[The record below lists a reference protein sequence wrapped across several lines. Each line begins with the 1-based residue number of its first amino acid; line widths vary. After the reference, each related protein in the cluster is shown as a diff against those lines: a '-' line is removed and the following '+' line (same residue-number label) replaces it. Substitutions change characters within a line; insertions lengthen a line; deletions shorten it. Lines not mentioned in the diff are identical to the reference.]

1 MIVRPRLTNLA
12 LFVVLFLSAAVQPSR
27 ALPASSPTSTA
38 TPTAPAAPTGAS
50 PTPASATATL
60 PLSMTA
66 PISTTGTPIVTTTT
80 ASPSAATPT
89 SIALATD
96 PLSAASSTPTDTTP
110 TTPTT
115 IAVGSSTISGVLPT
129 TTRAATAAPTYP
141 AASAKMLTVRA
152 AAMASLA
159 TGTITTVVGTGIAG
173 YGGDGGLATQAAI
186 SVPQGMAMDS
196 VGDLFIA
203 DSANNVVREVISPTG
218 VITTIAGT
226 GSAGYGGDGG
236 PAAHAQLNYPTN
248 LAIDGAGDLFIADS
262 LNNRVREVI
271 AATGVIT
278 TVAGSGASACTGRP
292 TAACPVGDGGP
303 ATRAEIDYP
312 AGMALDNVGNLYIT
326 EFQGQRIREVVAA
339 TGIISTVAGIGG
351 TGYSGD
357 GGSAAAA
364 QLYYPWAVARDAA
377 GDLYIADGG
386 NHVVREVSG
395 SSGVITTA
403 VGTGVTGDGGDGGP
417 ASQAQLN
424 VPRGLTFDGAGNLFI
439 ADRNGNVIREV
450 LAGSSVIVTVA
461 GTGSGGYGGDGG
473 PAAQAQFSAPRV
485 VLVDGARNLFIA
497 DSGNNRVREVA
508 GIAGRTDVVANAN
521 DSGLGSLRATIA
533 GAGSTD
539 VIAFAPQ
546 LGPITLT
553 SGELLLSTNITI
565 NGSSGSTQVVSGGGA
580 SRVFEVGYGVT
591 ATLANLTITGGH
603 APDGVGNGVA
613 SAGGGGV
620 LNHGA
625 LLISRSVITG
635 NAGGAGGTGD
645 DFVPGGAGGVGGI
658 ASYGSLTIIS
668 STVANNTGGKGGSG
682 GIAVHVDIAPR
693 GISPSDCTSNGTPG
707 GNGGDGGITASG
719 RLTIIASAVTGN
731 SGGVG
736 GKNGYSCEYG
746 GAGGNGGIGTGTGY
760 YCAAFLTISNSTIAG
775 NVGAASGYDSS
786 GAGGAGGIA
795 NACSAATIGIGNSTI
810 TSNTGGSGPGVGGA
824 GGISSSTSITVS
836 DSIIASNASASTPD
850 CAGTIASQDYNLI
863 GNPAGCTLT
872 GATAHTITGTNPLL
886 GPLQNNGGSTA
897 TEALQAG
904 SPAIDQIPVTLCG
917 VTTDQRGAA
926 RPYPVGGLCDIGA
939 YEYGATPPFTPS
951 GSPTPTPT
959 PVGSPTPIPNNT
971 PTPTNTPLGSGV
983 VPWHPHYTVPLGD
996 RMAARVDLS
1005 DGHVD
1010 VSVDAMHLAGRSPG
1024 LAVAQTWDSG
1034 LAGGPTPLDTGAGPG
1049 WVSTL
1054 TPRIGGVLTRTV
1066 TVTDETGAAWPLTYT
1081 GALSATGPYTA
1092 YSPPPGLPWQLTT
1105 ALSATGATPAYTLT
1119 DFLDGSALTFDARGR
1134 LLARLDSYGNSSAL
1148 TYGGGTVP
1156 LTLTNSGRSIVMGY
1170 TGTRPSDVQSP
1181 LWRASGG
1188 AQGQH
1193 VAYGYNGYGQLSSVT
1208 WGAGTAAPQTA
1219 TFAYH
1224 GNYLTSIAT
1233 PLGNTWAITYANGN
1247 YPEVSDIA
1255 SPPGRT
1261 PQGVA
1266 IPAYDTNFSYQTVG
1280 TTPLSNLTFVTTGY
1294 GSTKPVTTMYSMDGQ
1309 GNLTG
1314 VTDALY
1320 DNTTNLTYDAD
1331 HDVTSSTDALGHRTA
1346 YAYRYVGPPGTSLTT
1361 TGLLTQTVRPPV
1373 QTYLAVGSSLT
1384 PLTTTYAYD
1393 PTSDD
1398 LIETDLPAGGRTLYG
1413 YDGHH
1418 SVSSVI
1424 QELGGGA
1431 GSGGCASPNAVRTAS
1446 PNAVRTASASRVRA
1460 AVTVRLAGC
1469 GTPQAIWRGSMTTY
1483 NAYGERVSAVDPRG
1497 VTVLPTSGGITPT
1510 ATLSASAPS
1519 YTRSYAYSPQGDL
1532 TAASSPPI
1540 STTLG
1545 PNSPVTTLYAP
1556 DADGH
1561 VATVTSPNGAATRL
1575 GYDPLGRTVA
1585 ITQPAVRIFDG
1596 SAASPAAQ
1604 IIYDGDGNVAQT
1616 VDPAG
1621 GVNTRA
1627 YDPLGR
1633 TVYVADPVG
1642 DTTLLTYTASAL
1654 VAAQDPV
1661 GNVTGNAYDP
1671 AGRPTGTTDGTGV
1684 TTSAALDA
1692 MGNTTALT
1700 TPQTYAGP
1708 SPTTVDHRGY
1718 DALNRLILD
1727 TVQGSGGATP
1737 TQTRT
1742 TATGYGPDG
1751 TVAQV
1756 QDPNGNLVVS
1766 GYDLADRFAG
1776 NTIYPAGSTTPLAGQ
1791 NLTLDGAN
1799 NLVEEL
1805 DFTERDHARTFD
1817 GANRLLTRADCWAA
1831 CPSANAVSTALS
1843 YDGNGN
1849 VVALTRQDGAGAT
1862 AHSALT
1868 YNAADWLT
1876 AQSDLLDGSDQT
1888 LYGYDA
1894 AGRLRTQSLLGRTG
1908 VVTATLDAAGRA
1920 TRIDENVSSGATAPP
1935 APVGATCPTGWTCA
1949 DIGNPALAGG
1959 QSLSGGTWTVQ
1970 GSGDLY
1976 GSSDAFHFAWQP
1988 MLGDGSVSARVVT
2001 QTTGASPYAKAGVML
2016 RQDTTAGAPFYDA
2029 YVAPSGFVDVLYR
2042 PTAGAAT
2049 VDLGGVGGGAP
2060 VYLKVARVGGSYTA
2074 YTSSDGLSWAA
2085 VSGSTVSIAM
2095 TGTALGGLAVAA
2107 NSTSALSTAQFD
2119 AVTLVT
2125 QTATTLGNA
2134 QVGASQDSY
2143 DSYNMD
2149 GSTVTTGPRGARITA
2164 MTAYVG
2170 AIDPTAANDLFQT
2183 AIYSDSN
2190 GSPGALVAASA
2201 SGRLTANSW
2210 NSVALSATLAPSTTY
2225 WLVYNANGSASQY
2238 DNLAY
2243 DTGPAGSGVYATNAN
2258 QAYGAWPASFGAAT
2272 SITDRYS
2279 LYATSSGGAASGGL
2293 GATLGYT
2300 RTGSSQDSYD
2310 SYNMDGSKV
2319 TTGPQG
2325 GPVVSVSA
2333 YVGAIDPTAAN
2344 DLFQVAIYADS
2355 NGSPGALVAAS
2366 ASGTLVAN
2374 SWNTVA
2380 LTATLAPNTTY
2391 WLMYNANGSAS
2402 QYDNLAYDN
2411 GPAGS
2416 GAYYAPAN
2424 QAYGVWPASFGM
2436 SAGVGTLYSLYA
2448 TLAAPGGPTPTPTPS
2463 PTGTP
2468 SATATPTG
2476 TQSAGA
2482 GTPGA
2487 TSLFGYTA
2495 DDRPLTA
2502 TLGAGTANVQ
2512 EQRFYDGDNRLTC
2525 LQAQGPQGDA
2535 VSTLRQAYAYGY
2547 SPLGVTT
2554 VISTYAGATAATTCG
2569 GSAPAVQALA
2579 PDAFGRLAA
2588 SGGITWTYDGNDNL
2602 TSITRDPRLGGTAPL
2617 SLTYAYTNPDG
2628 SLPAG
2633 ALPNELLA
2641 LRYGGQPNGPIAAAY
2656 GYDRSGDTVAI
2667 TTVNATA
2674 GTTTTRALAYDA
2686 TGRLTGVSSTDG
2698 LSVTVGYNARGL
2710 RASVAVSDAH
2720 PDKGGPA
2727 SFVERMTYRGDR
2739 LGQVAVQEGTASFT
2753 ETFLYRPDG
2762 EPLELLY
2769 QGQGQGVPS
2778 RYYYAVD
2785 GRGDVTALVNAQGQV
2800 VDQYGYDLWGAATAA
2815 SGGAGALGLVVEGV
2829 PQPLR
2834 YRGYVY
2840 NAWYDGA
2847 GLWSNGEYVSKGDR
2861 PLPWYW
2867 LGVRSYDPV

>member
-1 MIVRPRLTNLA
+1 MIVRPRLTNL
-12 LFVVLFLSAAVQPSR
+12 VLFLSVAVQPSR
-27 ALPASSPTSTA
+27 SLPTASPTATTTA
-38 TPTAPAAPTGAS
+38 TPTAPAAPTSAS
-50 PTPASATATL
+50 PTPVSATATP

-66 PISTTGTPIVTTTT
+66 PISPTGTPLVTTTT
-80 ASPSAATPT
+80 AGSSTATPT
-89 SIALATD
+89 PIMSATP
-96 PLSAASSTPTDTTP
+96 PLSTAIITPTDALP
-110 TTPTT
+110 
-115 IAVGSSTISGVLPT
+115 SS
-129 TTRAATAAPTYP
+129 TAAPTTLGIGTSASSTATP
-141 AASAKMLTVRA
+141 LMATLAASTTSASFPTPDTSSGGVSPTTTPVSTTQAISNYGNTPLQFEPNEGQTDRRVGYLSHGPGYTLFLTSAGATLAFVQRPPKAPHRPGRPVPGSSRSMHADLLGSSADSITATTPETESVIRLGFAGA
-152 AAMASLA
+152 ALNAHPTL
-159 TGTITTVVGTGIAG
+159 TGEDPLPGRVNYFQGKQSDGGWHTNIPTYARVTYHDVYPGIDVVYYGTQGHTLEYDWRVAPGADPTAIRMDIEGVQSTTVDGQGSLVLHTVLGDIQQRAPVVYQDIDGQRVDIPTHYAVTGAHQISFAVGAHDARRPLVIDPVLAYSTFLGGNGNDGGYGIAVDSAGDAYVTGQTNSTNFLTTPGTFSTTYGGGTNEEAFVTKLNPSGSALLYSTYLGGSSSGSDSYGIGITVDRAGDAYVTGRTGSPNFPTTPGAFSTTCNYYDAFVTKLNPSGSALLYSTFLGGSNNDSGRAIAVDGAGDAYVTGFTPSTNFPTTPGAFSTTYGGGTFDAFVTKLNPSGSALLYSTYLGGSSDDEGYGIAVDGTGDAYVAGLTASTNFPTTPGAFSTTYGGGAHDAFVTKLNPSGSALLYSTYLGGSSDDYGTGIA
-173 YGGDGGLATQAAI
+173 
-186 SVPQGMAMDS
+186 V
-196 VGDLFIA
+196 
-203 DSANNVVREVISPTG
+203 
-218 VITTIAGT
+218 
-226 GSAGYGGDGG
+226 
-236 PAAHAQLNYPTN
+236 
-248 LAIDGAGDLFIADS
+248 DGAGDAY
-262 LNNRVREVI
+262 
-271 AATGVIT
+271 ATGYTASTNFPT
-278 TVAGSGASACTGRP
+278 TPGAFSTTCGSYNDAYVTKLNPSGSALLYSTCLGGSNSNSDGYGIAVDGVGDAYVTGEVYASPNFPTTTGAVSTTFSGGYTDAFMATFNPSGSALLYSTYLGGSGN
-292 TAACPVGDGGP
+292 DGG
-303 ATRAEIDYP
+303 Y
-312 AGMALDNVGNLYIT
+312 
-326 EFQGQRIREVVAA
+326 
-339 TGIISTVAGIGG
+339 GI
-351 TGYSGD
+351 
-357 GGSAAAA
+357 
-364 QLYYPWAVARDAA
+364 AV
-377 GDLYIADGG
+377 
-386 NHVVREVSG
+386 
-395 SSGVITTA
+395 
-403 VGTGVTGDGGDGGP
+403 
-417 ASQAQLN
+417 
-424 VPRGLTFDGAGNLFI
+424 DGAGN
-439 ADRNGNVIREV
+439 AYV
-450 LAGSSVIVTVA
+450 
-461 GTGSGGYGGDGG
+461 TGSTGSPNFPTTLGTVSTIYGGGYSNAFVAKFGG
-473 PAAQAQFSAPRV
+473 F
-485 VLVDGARNLFIA
+485 
-497 DSGNNRVREVA
+497 
-508 GIAGRTDVVANAN
+508 
-521 DSGLGSLRATIA
+521 
-533 GAGSTD
+533 
-539 VIAFAPQ
+539 
-546 LGPITLT
+546 
-553 SGELLLSTNITI
+553 LST
-565 NGSSGSTQVVSGGGA
+565 
-580 SRVFEVGYGVT
+580 
-591 ATLANLTITGGH
+591 
-603 APDGVGNGVA
+603 
-613 SAGGGGV
+613 
-620 LNHGA
+620 
-625 LLISRSVITG
+625 
-635 NAGGAGGTGD
+635 
-645 DFVPGGAGGVGGI
+645 
-658 ASYGSLTIIS
+658 
-668 STVANNTGGKGGSG
+668 
-682 GIAVHVDIAPR
+682 
-693 GISPSDCTSNGTPG
+693 
-707 GNGGDGGITASG
+707 
-719 RLTIIASAVTGN
+719 
-731 SGGVG
+731 
-736 GKNGYSCEYG
+736 
-746 GAGGNGGIGTGTGY
+746 
-760 YCAAFLTISNSTIAG
+760 
-775 NVGAASGYDSS
+775 
-786 GAGGAGGIA
+786 
-795 NACSAATIGIGNSTI
+795 
-810 TSNTGGSGPGVGGA
+810 
-824 GGISSSTSITVS
+824 
-836 DSIIASNASASTPD
+836 
-850 CAGTIASQDYNLI
+850 
-863 GNPAGCTLT
+863 PA
-872 GATAHTITGTNPLL
+872 
-886 GPLQNNGGSTA
+886 
-897 TEALQAG
+897 
-904 SPAIDQIPVTLCG
+904 
-917 VTTDQRGAA
+917 
-926 RPYPVGGLCDIGA
+926 
-939 YEYGATPPFTPS
+939 

-959 PVGSPTPIPNNT
+959 PAGSPTPIPNNT

-1066 TVTDETGAAWPLTYT
+1066 TITDETGAAWPLTYT

-1092 YSPPPGLPWQLTT
+1092 YSPPPGLPWQLTA

-1119 DFLDGSALTFDARGR
+1119 DFLGGSALTFDARGR

-1219 TFAYH
+1219 TFAYR

-1294 GSTKPVTTMYSMDGQ
+1294 GSTRPVTTMYSMDGQ
-1309 GNLTG
+1309 GNLTT
-1314 VTDALY
+1314 VTDALLN
-1320 DNTTNLTYDAD
+1320 NTTNLTYDAD
-1331 HDVTSSTDALGHRTA
+1331 HDVTSSTDALGHRTTD
-1346 YAYRYVGPPGTSLTT
+1346 AYRYVGPPGTSLTT

-1431 GSGGCASPNAVRTAS
+1431 GSGGCASPNTVRTAS
-1446 PNAVRTASASRVRA
+1446 PNAMRTASATRVRA

-1633 TVYVADPVG
+1633 PVYVANPVG

-1654 VAAQDPV
+1654 VAAQDPA
-1661 GNVTGNAYDP
+1661 GNVTGYAYDP
-1671 AGRPTGTTDGTGV
+1671 AGRPTGATDGTGV

-1708 SPTTVDHRGY
+1708 SPATVDRRGY

-1727 TVQGSGGATP
+1727 TVQGSGGAAP

-1920 TRIDENVSSGATAPP
+1920 TRIDENVSSGALAPP

-1949 DIGNPALAGG
+1949 DIGSPALAGG

-2016 RQDTTAGAPFYDA
+2016 RQDTSAGSAFYDA

-2049 VDLGGVGGGAP
+2049 VDLGGLGGGAP

-2074 YTSSDGLSWAA
+2074 YTSSDGLAWAA
-2085 VSGSTVSIAM
+2085 VSNSTVSIAM

-2149 GSTVTTGPRGARITA
+2149 GSKVTTGPRGARITS

-2243 DTGPAGSGVYATNAN
+2243 DNGPAGSGVYATNAN
-2258 QAYGAWPASFGAAT
+2258 QAYGVWPATFGAAT

-2279 LYATSSGGAASGGL
+2279 LYATSSGGATSSGV

-2300 RTGSSQDSYD
+2300 QTSGSADTYD

-2325 GPVVSVSA
+2325 GQVVSLSA

-2344 DLFQVAIYADS
+2344 DLFQAAIYADS
-2355 NGSPGALVAAS
+2355 NGSP
-2366 ASGTLVAN
+2366 
-2374 SWNTVA
+2374 
-2380 LTATLAPNTTY
+2380 
-2391 WLMYNANGSAS
+2391 
-2402 QYDNLAYDN
+2402 
-2411 GPAGS
+2411 PAWRG
-2416 GAYYAPAN
+2416 
-2424 QAYGVWPASFGM
+2424 
-2436 SAGVGTLYSLYA
+2436 
-2448 TLAAPGGPTPTPTPS
+2448 
-2463 PTGTP
+2463 
-2468 SATATPTG
+2468 
-2476 TQSAGA
+2476 
-2482 GTPGA
+2482 
-2487 TSLFGYTA
+2487 
-2495 DDRPLTA
+2495 
-2502 TLGAGTANVQ
+2502 
-2512 EQRFYDGDNRLTC
+2512 C
-2525 LQAQGPQGDA
+2525 
-2535 VSTLRQAYAYGY
+2535 
-2547 SPLGVTT
+2547 
-2554 VISTYAGATAATTCG
+2554 
-2569 GSAPAVQALA
+2569 
-2579 PDAFGRLAA
+2579 
-2588 SGGITWTYDGNDNL
+2588 
-2602 TSITRDPRLGGTAPL
+2602 
-2617 SLTYAYTNPDG
+2617 
-2628 SLPAG
+2628 
-2633 ALPNELLA
+2633 
-2641 LRYGGQPNGPIAAAY
+2641 
-2656 GYDRSGDTVAI
+2656 YDRSNSAGI
-2667 TTVNATA
+2667 T
-2674 GTTTTRALAYDA
+2674 
-2686 TGRLTGVSSTDG
+2686 
-2698 LSVTVGYNARGL
+2698 
-2710 RASVAVSDAH
+2710 
-2720 PDKGGPA
+2720 
-2727 SFVERMTYRGDR
+2727 VERD
-2739 LGQVAVQEGTASFT
+2739 
-2753 ETFLYRPDG
+2753 
-2762 EPLELLY
+2762 
-2769 QGQGQGVPS
+2769 
-2778 RYYYAVD
+2778 
-2785 GRGDVTALVNAQGQV
+2785 
-2800 VDQYGYDLWGAATAA
+2800 
-2815 SGGAGALGLVVEGV
+2815 
-2829 PQPLR
+2829 
-2834 YRGYVY
+2834 
-2840 NAWYDGA
+2840 
-2847 GLWSNGEYVSKGDR
+2847 
-2861 PLPWYW
+2861 
-2867 LGVRSYDPV
+2867 